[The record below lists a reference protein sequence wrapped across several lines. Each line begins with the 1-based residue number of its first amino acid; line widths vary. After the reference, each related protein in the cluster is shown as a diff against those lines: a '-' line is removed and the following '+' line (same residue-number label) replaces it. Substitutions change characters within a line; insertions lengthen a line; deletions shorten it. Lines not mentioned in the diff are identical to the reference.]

1 MLEVSFSHGTR
12 NEKYN
17 TWQKYVE
24 KMACKDEKCHI
35 VTLSRC
41 HIVMADE
48 LDPDVEYVLLNK

>member
-1 MLEVSFSHGTR
+1 MVHATR
-12 NEKYN
+12 N

-24 KMACKDEKCHI
+24 TMAREDKE
-35 VTLSRC
+35 C